1 MKINPA
7 LFSQANFETL
17 IEASPDGGVLMD
29 SNEIIVFCNSAAER
43 LLGCSAEHMLF
54 HPLPAIIDSNLFH
67 SLKQLCVTEL
77 KKAQIAQATQ
87 PTQPAYTT
95 NRLDTCVQPLEGEAV
110 WVEIGLSI
118 LPADGRHFY
127 YLQLKQKARAAASS
141 ESLKNLSAIDELT
154 GLSNRRE
161 FQRLLESHINHPLS
175 VAIMDLDQYKQ
186 INHQFGFQ
194 VGDSALEAFSEL
206 LRTTFPDAICVARL
220 RGDEFGVIYSGGV
233 GSGFYKQCEAFR
245 EQVTHLDLVEFDVP
259 LTVSIGVAKYVEN
272 SRKLLSKADEAL
284 VVAKRNGRNRVHML
298 LK

>member
-17 IEASPDGGVLMD
+17 IEASQDGGILLD
-29 SNEIIVFCNSAAER
+29 SNEIIVFCNSAVEK

-54 HPLPAIIDSNLFH
+54 QRLPPVIDAHLFH
-67 SLKQLCVTEL
+67 SLKQLCITEL
-77 KKAQIAQATQ
+77 KTAQLSKAINK
-87 PTQPAYTT
+87 PFPA
-95 NRLDTCVQPLEGEAV
+95 NRLDTYAHKHDGEHI
-110 WVEIGLSI
+110 WVEVSLSI
-118 LPADGRHFY
+118 LPADNRHFF
-127 YLQLKQKARAAASS
+127 YLQLKQKAKSLVADSA
-141 ESLKNLSAIDELT
+141 LKNLSAIDELT

-175 VAIMDLDQYKQ
+175 VAIMDIDQYKQ

-194 VGDSALEAFSEL
+194 VGDSALQAFSDL
-206 LRTTFPDAICVARL
+206 LKITFPDAICVARL
-220 RGDEFGVIYSGGV
+220 RADEFGVVYSGGV
-233 GSGFYKQCEAFR
+233 GSGFYKKCETFR
-245 EQVTHLDLVEFDVP
+245 EQVTQLDLVEYDVP

-272 SRKLLSKADEAL
+272 SRKLMSKADEAL